1 MEDSIKVYLR
11 DHLAGATMAI
21 ELLESLAVAYQPEPL
36 GAFAKTMLSE
46 ITLDRESL
54 QKIAERVGV
63 QPSPVKELA
72 ARISEQG
79 LSHKFKILA
88 KDGFGLFEAL
98 EFLAL
103 GVLGKQKL
111 WRALAVIS
119 EQDFRL
125 QGIDMNQL
133 LLRAESQHSELEAQ
147 RLTVI
152 SRAFKC
158 P

>member
-1 MEDSIKVYLR
+1 
-11 DHLAGATMAI
+11 
-21 ELLESLAVAYQPEPL
+21 
-36 GAFAKTMLSE
+36 MLSE
-46 ITLDRESL
+46 ISLDRESL